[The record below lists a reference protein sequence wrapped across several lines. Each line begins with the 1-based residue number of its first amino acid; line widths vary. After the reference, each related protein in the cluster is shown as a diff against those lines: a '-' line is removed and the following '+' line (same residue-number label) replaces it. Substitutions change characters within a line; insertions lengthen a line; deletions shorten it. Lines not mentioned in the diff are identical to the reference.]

1 MKNPD
6 DPLKQLQHELGQLSN
21 FVDFSSVNFGD
32 FDEQYRKIIDCLE
45 CAIQKNNAVKCYVKK
60 LKTKILKQKRRNEKK
75 LKTK

>member
-6 DPLKQLQHELGQLSN
+6 DPLKQLQYDLCQLSN
-21 FVDFSSVNFGD
+21 FVDFSSVNFAD
-32 FDEQYRKIIDCLE
+32 FDEHYRKITE
-45 CAIQKNNAVKCYVKK
+45 CVELAIKKNDNLKCYVKK